1 MRLDSLRP
9 GDSPRTTVNAE
20 HIERI
25 AHSTTRVPP
34 ILVHRGSMRIIDGH
48 HRFQAAVRLG
58 REEIDVLFLDGDA
71 DTAFLHAVTEN
82 TAHGLPLSLGERK
95 AAAFRVLATH
105 RGLSDR
111 AIARVTGLS
120 AKTIAQMRSA
130 AEAPSSNTEMRRGL
144 DGRSRP
150 VTAAA
155 GRRRAAELMIRM
167 PTAPLR
173 EIAKAAG
180 VSVGTAHDVRKRL
193 LHGEDPV
200 PRRRSAVGPAADAH
214 AGPLGGAEAGAAA
227 RVAVAAGPAAA
238 RDTATNT
245 ATGDDERADLGMLLR
260 RLVADPSLRQTDTG
274 RQLLRLLHAHT
285 TAGIDWPA
293 MADMLPPHCAETVI
307 RVARECARGWE
318 LLVRTLELRATDPS

>member
-9 GDSPRTTVNAE
+9 GDSPRTTVNTE

-25 AHSTTRVPP
+25 ARSTTRVPP

-48 HRFQAAVRLG
+48 HRFRAAVRLG
-58 REEIDVLFLDGDA
+58 LEEIDVLFLDGDA

-95 AAAFRVLATH
+95 AAAFRVLSTH

-111 AIARVTGLS
+111 AIARLTGLS
-120 AKTIAQMRSA
+120 AKTIAHLRSA
-130 AEAPSSNTEMRRGL
+130 ADAPDSNTEMRRGL

-155 GRRRAAELMIRM
+155 GRRRAAELMIRT

-200 PRRRSAVGPAADAH
+200 PGRRPSIGPASAPH
-214 AGPLGGAEAGAAA
+214 AGPVIADAATAG

-238 RDTATNT
+238 RGT
-245 ATGDDERADLGMLLR
+245 ATGDDKPADLGALLR

-293 MADMLPPHCAETVI
+293 VAEMLPPHCTETVI
-307 RVARECARGWE
+307 RVARECARSWE
-318 LLVRTLELRATDPS
+318 LLVRTLEIRATDPS